1 MMQVIK
7 RDGKTIEEFDDNKI
21 RTAIMKAVE
30 GSHSKEE
37 LKERFDESKLNDLIA
52 KIWLDIVLQC
62 NKSELMDDRV
72 AIEVEKIQDI
82 VERNLIKAGFAD
94 TAKAYILYRRKRD
107 EIRSTRDSI
116 SKTISDVLMS
126 DSKNCDT
133 KRENGNVN
141 GDTPMG
147 TMLQVGSNVT
157 KNFYVNNMM
166 SKDIA
171 KAYTEGYIH
180 IHDLDFYSTTL
191 TCCQIDFKKLA
202 EGGFNTGHG
211 HLREPQ
217 SIGSYATLAAIA
229 IQSNQNDMFGGQ
241 SIPNFDYSMTPGIY
255 KSFRKA
261 WNKNITKFKN
271 FTRAITQSDAV
282 DKLKYAD
289 NFTDKLIEDI
299 LGFKSPSPS
308 YCVMDKDDG
317 FDIKCMYDILILATL
332 DDIERECYQAMEG
345 FVHNLNTLHSR
356 AGAQVK

>member
-37 LKERFDESKLNDLIA
+37 LKERFDESKLNDLIT

-126 DSKNCDT
+126 DSKDSDT
-133 KRENGNVN
+133 KRENANIDGN
-141 GDTPMG
+141 TAMG
-147 TMLQVGSNVT
+147 TMLQVGANVS
-157 KNFYVNNMM
+157 KNYYLNNMM

-171 KAYTEGYIH
+171 KAHIDGYIH
-180 IHDLDFYSTTL
+180 IHDLDFYKLTV

-202 EGGFNTGHG
+202 KGGFNPGHG
-211 HLREPQ
+211 FVREPQ

-229 IQSNQNDMFGGQ
+229 IQSDQGDCHSFCG
-241 SIPNFDYSMTPGIY
+241 SIQ
-255 KSFRKA
+255 K
-261 WNKNITKFKN
+261 
-271 FTRAITQSDAV
+271 
-282 DKLKYAD
+282 
-289 NFTDKLIEDI
+289 
-299 LGFKSPSPS
+299 
-308 YCVMDKDDG
+308 
-317 FDIKCMYDILILATL
+317 
-332 DDIERECYQAMEG
+332 
-345 FVHNLNTLHSR
+345 
-356 AGAQVK
+356 

>member
-116 SKTISDVLMS
+116 SKTISDILIK
-126 DSKNCDT
+126 DSKDCDA

-147 TMLQVGSNVT
+147 TMLQIASGVS
-157 KNFYVNNMM
+157 KNFYINNMM

-171 KAYTEGYIH
+171 KAETEGYIH
-180 IHDLDFYSTTL
+180 IHDLDFYKL
-191 TCCQIDFKKLA
+191 TVTCVQMDCEKLFK
-202 EGGFNTGHG
+202 GGFNTGKG
-211 HLREPQ
+211 QIREPN
-217 SIGSYATLAAIA
+217 SITAYASLAAVA
-229 IQSNQNDMFGGQ
+229 IQAEQNFQ
-241 SIPNFDYSMTPGIY
+241 H
-255 KSFRKA
+255 SF
-261 WNKNITKFKN
+261 
-271 FTRAITQSDAV
+271 
-282 DKLKYAD
+282 LC
-289 NFTDKLIEDI
+289 L
-299 LGFKSPSPS
+299 
-308 YCVMDKDDG
+308 
-317 FDIKCMYDILILATL
+317 
-332 DDIERECYQAMEG
+332 
-345 FVHNLNTLHSR
+345 
-356 AGAQVK
+356 